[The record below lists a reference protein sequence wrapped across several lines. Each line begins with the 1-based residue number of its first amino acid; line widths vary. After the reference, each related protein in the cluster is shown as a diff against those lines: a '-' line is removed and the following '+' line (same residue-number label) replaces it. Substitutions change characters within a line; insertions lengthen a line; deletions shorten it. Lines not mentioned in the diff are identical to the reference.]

1 MARLQWVGKVA
12 AILLLAALMPG
23 CGPVERPHNIRN
35 VANYYHVHRGDTL
48 HTIAWRFNV
57 DVRDLMAW
65 NRLKPP
71 YTIYPGQRLLMSPP
85 PGYQPPV
92 ARKPSGPKPAV
103 ASRVPTQ
110 ASPPRRQPPVAT
122 KPSAAAPALKDSVA
136 KAPPAAPVSA
146 PSVTARPTP
155 PKPVS
160 KPRTLSWGWP
170 LQGRLVKRFD
180 AAIPGRQG
188 IRIRGRNGQAVQAA
202 EAGTVVYSGNG
213 LKGYRELIIIQH
225 SPDFLSAYAQNR
237 KRLVVEGDEV
247 KRGQKIAELGDPHTN
262 APELHFEL
270 RLRGKPVDPLSYL
283 GAR

>member
-1 MARLQWVGKVA
+1 MLLVA
-12 AILLLAALMPG
+12 MMSG
-23 CGPVERPHNIRN
+23 CGPAERPHNIRN
-35 VANYYHVHRGDTL
+35 VANYYHVHHGDTL
-48 HTIAWRFNV
+48 YTIAWRFNV

-71 YTIYPGQRLLMSPP
+71 YTIYPGQRLVMSPP
-85 PGYQPPV
+85 PGYHPTV
-92 ARKPSGPKPAV
+92 ARKPTRAKPAV
-103 ASRVPTQ
+103 VSRSPVQP
-110 ASPPRRQPPVAT
+110 SPPRQQQHVAVKPPAST
-122 KPSAAAPALKDSVA
+122 PPPKNGVA
-136 KAPPAAPVSA
+136 KVPPAAPVSA
-146 PSVTARPTP
+146 PSRTARPTI
-155 PKPVS
+155 S
-160 KPRTLSWGWP
+160 KPTAKPRKLSWRWP
-170 LQGRLVKRFD
+170 LHGRLVQRFN

-188 IRIRGRNGQAVQAA
+188 IRIQGRNGQAVKAV

-237 KRLVVEGDEV
+237 KRLVAEGDKV
-247 KRGQKIAELGDPHTN
+247 RRGQKIAELGDPHTN